1 MSREFLKKLSEEL
14 KETRLEKGFTLEQ
27 IYGRT
32 RIDMK
37 FLQAIETGHFDIM
50 PEVYMKAFIK
60 EYAAFIDLDADAT
73 LKKFE
78 LARQGKNYNEEE
90 IKVEE
95 EEKETAKPETESK
108 VFDSST
114 ENYTPNNYNSTEV
127 KNNNLV
133 IAILA
138 IVIIII
144 TAVYFFFIR
153 STSDEIII
161 ETPYEEIIKDQESLY
176 EVKEDMKQEEP
187 AAIDENQFVLRV
199 DASDTSW
206 IKIVIDEEP
215 GREYIL
221 NPKSTK
227 NFEARSL
234 IELTLG
240 NSGGITLYLN
250 EEKLNFSGAKG
261 RVRNI
266 KINENGI
273 LSQRN
278 N

>member
-133 IAILA
+133 FAILA